1 MDWREEYK
9 RRLTS
14 AEVAVKVVSDGGLV
28 VIPIVGSRVLPQALF
43 RHRRRARE
51 LIAVDHPDFRAELR
65 REAERLLG

>member
-14 AEVAVKVVSDGGLV
+14 AEDAVGIVEKDDLV
-28 VIPIVGSRVLPQALF
+28 VIPIARLMGKN
-43 RHRRRARE
+43 HRQRAQE
-51 LIAVDHPDFRAELR
+51 LIAVAHPDFRAGLR

>member
-14 AEVAVKVVSDGGLV
+14 AEDAVMVVGEGDLV
-28 VIPIVGSRVLPQALF
+28 VIPIAGPGVLPQALF
-43 RHRRRARE
+43 RHRQRARE
-51 LIAVDHPDFRAELR
+51 LIAVDHLDFRAELN

>member
-14 AEVAVKVVSDGGLV
+14 AEVAVKAVGEGDLV
-28 VIPIVGSRVLPQALF
+28 VIPIAGPRVLPHALF
-43 RHRRRARE
+43 RHRQRARE
-51 LIAVDHPDFRAELR
+51 LIAVANPDFRAELK